1 MSALT
6 PATEELFDTVHGSS
20 EPNRF
25 WTLANTGEVT
35 PGILAALDWSVWDN
49 FELAVRQAWCDLG
62 IMNKRDVY
70 LPTDPNLRQTYVF
83 YGRHALNV
91 DYVRNFMGS
100 VPGAS
105 PNDFE
110 RDVCGTVREGMPDE
124 KGSYRRAPAM
134 LRKLPGAY
142 RRTNSQLQQLHHET
156 LTWWRDNV
164 LHGVGSD
171 DPLAD
176 LHTAAQCFRRTMSM
190 HIRVRTFL
198 QGVQG
203 GLVSLAEKAGRPDL
217 ALSVFAGFGEVS
229 ESALAEDI
237 WALGSGSLDLS
248 TFIERHG
255 YYGPNEGMVWTS
267 SWREDPTPLQAIA
280 RSVAAR
286 QSSDVAARA
295 QAAAA
300 AREDAEHELL
310 AGLSPLRR
318 RLARTLFRQA
328 ATQVRNLELGKAT
341 YHIALDGCRAA
352 ARRVG
357 DDLRGRGVIDDP
369 EDVFF
374 LSIEELAEPP
384 LRARELIAFRR
395 QRRKEYAAI
404 ELPMTFHGVPE
415 PTSTSP
421 IDVDVAEIEGIG
433 ASNGVVEGRARVVS
447 DADTEGLFEEAGD
460 ILVCRTTNPS
470 WTPLF
475 TLVDAVVIDI
485 GSTASHGAIVAREL
499 GIPCVINT
507 GSGSKV
513 IRSGDRIRVD
523 GTRGLVTIIDRATNL
538 GDIPPRET

>member
-6 PATEELFDTVHGSS
+6 SATDQLFDPVHGGS
-20 EPNRF
+20 EPGRF
-25 WTLANTGEVT
+25 WTLANTSEVT

-62 IMNKRDVY
+62 IMRKTDVY
-70 LPTDPNLRQTYVF
+70 LPSDPNLRQTFPF

-110 RDVCGTVREGMPDE
+110 RDVCGTVRAGMPDE
-124 KGSYRRAPAM
+124 KGSNRRVPAM
-134 LRKLPGAY
+134 LAKLPVAY
-142 RRTNSQLQQLHHET
+142 RRTNTELRTRHQET
-156 LTWWRDNV
+156 LEWWRKEV
-164 LHGVGSD
+164 LDGCGSGD
-171 DPLAD
+171 SLAD
-176 LHTAAQCFRRTMSM
+176 LRSSAQRFRETMSV

-203 GLVSLAEKAGRPDL
+203 ALTDLARSCGRPEL
-217 ALSVFAGFGEVS
+217 ALTVFSGFGDVS
-229 ESALAEDI
+229 ESVLAEDI
-237 WALGSGSLDLS
+237 WALGNGSLGMRGFL
-248 TFIERHG
+248 EQHG

-267 SWREDPTPLQAIA
+267 SWREDQTPLRTLV

-286 QSSDVAARA
+286 SADEVRTGPQAARV
-295 QAAAA
+295 
-300 AREDAEHELL
+300 AREEAERELL
-310 AGLSPLRR
+310 AALSPIRR
-318 RLARTLFRQA
+318 RLARFLFRQA
-328 ATQVRNLELGKAT
+328 AVQVRNLELGKAT

-352 ARRVG
+352 ARRIG
-357 DDLRGRGVIDDP
+357 AELHQRGVLGNP

-374 LSIEELAEPP
+374 MTIEEIDTAPGNLH
-384 LRARELIAFRR
+384 ELIAFRR
-395 QRRKEYAAI
+395 QRRKEYTGI
-404 ELPMTFHGVPE
+404 DLPMTFYGVPE
-415 PTSTSP
+415 PLGEAALDAATT
-421 IDVDVAEIEGIG
+421 EITGIG
-433 ASNGVVEGRARVVS
+433 ASNGVVQGRARVVQ
-447 DADTEGLFEEAGD
+447 DAVDDELFESGD

-507 GSGSKV
+507 GSGSRT
-513 IRSGDRIRVD
+513 IRTGDLIRVD
-523 GTRGLVTIIDRATNL
+523 GSSGVVTIVERHVPA
-538 GDIPPRET
+538 